1 MGRNTPTE
9 KDVPTQKNLRLG
21 GDQEDMGGGVLT
33 AGADVALVAVE
44 KAVSNP
50 DVCPRGCVS

>member
-21 GDQEDMGGGVLT
+21 GDQEDMGGGGT
-33 AGADVALVAVE
+33 HSG
-44 KAVSNP
+44 S
-50 DVCPRGCVS
+50 GCSTGGS